1 MFDPPLNLLTLKV
14 KSNEQEN
21 RIELYQKTVE
31 VLNPHVIKLREL
43 YKFQSKAIDRFVL
56 EIKSLANPEKLKGFI
71 SQTTKVTLAKMLDM
85 FAVID
90 ALKNMKACLNND
102 FSFWKR

>member
-1 MFDPPLNLLTLKV
+1 MQV

-21 RIELYQKTVE
+21 RVELYQKTVD
-31 VLNPHVIKLREL
+31 VLGPQVAKLRDL
-43 YKFQSKAIDRFVL
+43 YKFQQRAIDRFVH
-56 EIKSLANPEKLKGFI
+56 EIKLLSHSEKLKGFI
-71 SQTTKVTLAKMLDM
+71 SQTTKLTLAKMLDM
-85 FAVID
+85 FVVLD